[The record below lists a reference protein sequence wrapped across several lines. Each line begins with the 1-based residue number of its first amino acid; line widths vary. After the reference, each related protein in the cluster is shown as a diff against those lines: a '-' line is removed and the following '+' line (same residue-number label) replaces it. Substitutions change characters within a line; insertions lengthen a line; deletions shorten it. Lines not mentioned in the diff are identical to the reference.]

1 MSVPKPNP
9 FLAPSEPN
17 VCRTRVIT
25 TDLGGG
31 YAADKALVACS
42 ARSEVL
48 RGHHNDLQTFRP
60 NGASG
65 CIVVRCYLKH
75 FAPMGLLDLLP
86 SPPGTNPFRAPGQ
99 LAFRVADP
107 CEI

>member
-9 FLAPSEPN
+9 FLAPSESN

-48 RGHHNDLQTFRP
+48 RGHHNNLQTFRP
-60 NGASG
+60 YGASG
-65 CIVVRCYLKH
+65 SSAVSSGDESV
-75 FAPMGLLDLLP
+75 
-86 SPPGTNPFRAPGQ
+86 PGSGAASVSG
-99 LAFRVADP
+99 
-107 CEI
+107 C